1 MKVWKQIG
9 AVGISLAMFF
19 SILSANQVYA
29 EEPVYTDPNVQDETQ
44 MDETTGTGDTDTGD
58 IVTDET
64 DSDPEQPVDETENQP
79 PTDQTDTDESV
90 SNSVTNWQWND
101 PDGNLTYSD
110 ENQRW
115 ELNVP
120 GASEEN
126 PLTQD
131 ALSSMLPT
139 QITVTLSDGQQVVLD
154 ITWDLSSIPAEGVWE
169 DELSITAT
177 INDPNYAS
185 LEGLSALQLA
195 LVLGEADTLAS
206 QDHLN
211 ANKVE
216 GVTPKGTTINLF
228 DYWLSSQNEG
238 DNENPPN
245 YSDARINAGHVLKFG
260 KGMGEDNNTNLKRG
274 NVNYWTGSKAV
285 RKNIVGNTLTSG
297 YPTLNKDIL
306 GGESLSYLFDPNVD
320 SVGKASYSDVS
331 GLLQVDQK
339 TGYFYYDS
347 EQNFAEFDE
356 SSNSFI
362 LYNQSA
368 VNAAGSSPDGQFFP
382 FNDGRDVFVDAGQN
396 DISKANVI
404 STDREINHYFGV
416 GMTTRFIQQYDG
428 YTDKDKNQRVTYE
441 FSGDDDVWVFIDGV
455 LVADLGGIHDKA
467 SLKIDFVSGNIF
479 INESDDGTLKS
490 KYIAAGKDKST
501 SWNGNTFADNT
512 YHTLN
517 FYYLERG
524 NTDSNMSLQFNLV
537 SIPESGV
544 IKVDQAGNHIA
555 GAGFALYQ
563 ADENYEITNKRP
575 ICTGTTNENGEL
587 VFVDDQGMLISLAD
601 LHLNKNID
609 YMILRETTT
618 PPGYRSSGDMKL
630 RFETSANNKPVLLSS
645 NQWETG
651 SYASSKVTAQTGGQ
665 IKLANNSEQVDLDR
679 GGTLFA
685 VVLQRQ
691 DMRQPLDAKDNW
703 KPVTGTPEKGW
714 NIVEGGNNT
723 LENIISAAQAQ
734 PYQFGITA
742 SGAYEANVENLPGD
756 VTKYYY
762 MLSDGNKNNAKYTIG
777 YYYTAA
783 DSMSGANIDNTY
795 RVNTEDIDRIF
806 SVNLYIAN
814 IKNNLYVQKLDET
827 GNPVSVDSS
836 EKAATFALYNAS
848 DVTINNDGSYTITPN
863 TQAIQ
868 TQQTNNMS
876 TPLRLVGGA
885 MFSKITDGEYYL
897 IETNPPQGYKASNTA
912 IHVVVDNTGVYAD
925 AGDAD
930 DGVSVRRGVGS
941 VIKSMLQ
948 FAADDDVDS
957 TLHDIKTELVSGSF
971 DNNSFT
977 WGNWD
982 DNSKNDLHLQYE
994 NDNRVLEY
1002 GPIEDGQNAY
1012 FDVDSGWSKVLIR
1025 QCMNH
1030 RNSESNANITV
1041 LGDDDLTNLFS
1052 GSVTIRVENQ
1062 SIGSLTI
1069 KKTVEEDPGTTENDN
1084 DEFHFTIEKT
1094 GGSAELN
1101 STYPTKKN
1109 GQDLPDGVSFD
1120 EGKTEVIL
1128 KAGETITINGLPDGT
1143 IFSVTE
1149 DEYDNYTTSNR
1160 VNDATDSKLDN
1171 KAEDLIIS
1179 NDGAAIVEFIN
1190 TYEPTATFAFRKT
1203 DANSTALSGA
1213 SFGVYELVC
1222 TDSTHTEDDHNND
1235 ELVIN
1240 NSGEITSVKNGEN
1253 ECWQKASTNTSKNTG
1268 TVSFDSLKTSSEYRL
1283 VEFKAPGGYSLPSGQ
1298 WYLKYNST
1306 VGRFEITGSTNTS
1319 GTQAFEKING
1329 SEIEGIYYR
1338 VKNYKPGE
1346 LPLTGSKGITLFLL
1360 AGSSLMLLGGIIYII
1375 RRKRSVI

>member
-19 SILSANQVYA
+19 SILSTNQVYA

-44 MDETTGTGDTDTGD
+44 MDDATDTGD
-58 IVTDET
+58 TVTDET
-64 DSDPEQPVDETENQP
+64 DPEQPVDEAENQT
-79 PTDQTDTDESV
+79 PTDQIDTDETV
-90 SNSVTNWQWND
+90 SNSVTDWQWND

-169 DELSITAT
+169 DELSVTAT

-238 DNENPPN
+238 DDTNPPD
-245 YSDARINAGHVLKFG
+245 YLNAGINVDHVLKFG
-260 KGMGEDNNTNLKRG
+260 KGIGEDNNTNLTPD
-274 NVNYWTGSKAV
+274 NVNYWTKSAAV
-285 RKNIVGNTLTSG
+285 RENIVGNTLTSG

-306 GGESLSYLFDPNVD
+306 GGESLSYLFDPNVG

-331 GLLQVDQK
+331 GLLQVDQN

-347 EQNFAEFDE
+347 QQNFAEFDE
-356 SSNSFI
+356 NSNSFI

-368 VNAAGSSPDGQFFP
+368 VKAAGTSPDGQFFP
-382 FNDGRDVFVDAGQN
+382 FNDGSYVFDDAGQDGITKA
-396 DISKANVI
+396 DIK
-404 STDREINHYFGV
+404 STNKQINHYFGV

-428 YTDKDKNQRVTYE
+428 YTDKEKTQRVTYE

-467 SLKIDFVSGNIF
+467 SLEIDFASGDIL
-479 INESDDGTLKS
+479 INGSNDGTLKS
-490 KYIAAGKDKST
+490 KYISAGKEEST
-501 SWNGNTFADNT
+501 SWRDDTFANNT

-517 FYYLERG
+517 FYFLERG

-544 IKVDQAGNHIA
+544 IKVDQVGNHIE
-555 GAGFALYQ
+555 GAEFALYKTDSSYQ
-563 ADENYEITNKRP
+563 VAENQQP
-575 ICTGTTNENGEL
+575 ICTGVTDQNGEL
-587 VFVDDQGMLISLAD
+587 IFVDNKGMLISLD
-601 LHLNKNID
+601 ELYQTGIECLV
-609 YMILRETTT
+609 LRETKV
-618 PPGYRSSGDMKL
+618 PSGYRSVGDMKL
-630 RFETSANNKPVLLSS
+630 RFESSANGKAVLLSA
-645 NQWETG
+645 NQWKTG
-651 SYASSKVTAQTGGQ
+651 SYASSKVTAQTGSQ
-665 IKLANNSEQVDLDR
+665 ISLVNGNAKNLDK

-691 DMRQPLDAKDNW
+691 DTNQSLDAQDNW

-714 NIVEGGNNT
+714 NIVDGGNTT
-723 LENIISAAQAQ
+723 LENIISAAQTQ
-734 PYQFGITA
+734 PYAFGVTA
-742 SGAYEANVENLPGD
+742 SGAFEANVENLPGD
-756 VTKYYY
+756 ITKYYY
-762 MLSDGNKNNAKYTIG
+762 MLSEANKDNAKYTIG
-777 YYYTAA
+777 YYYTDA
-783 DSMSGANIDNTY
+783 DSVSGANIDNTY
-795 RVNTEDIDRIF
+795 RVNTEDIDRTF
-806 SVNLYIAN
+806 SVNLYVAN

-827 GNPVSVDSS
+827 GNPVSVDSI

-868 TQQTNNMS
+868 TQQTSNMS
-876 TPLRLVGGA
+876 TPLPLVGGA
-885 MFSKITDGEYYL
+885 QFTEIPVGKYYL
-897 IETNPPQGYKASNTA
+897 IETVAPNGYKATSKA
-912 IHVVVDNTGVYAD
+912 VHVIVDNTGVYVD
-925 AGDAD
+925 AGDTND
-930 DGVSVRRGVGS
+930 EITVRRGVGS
-941 VIKSMLQ
+941 IVRSMLQ

-957 TLHDIKTELVSGSF
+957 TLHDIKTELVAGNYNGGVLNWNGW
-971 DNNSFT
+971 DN
-977 WGNWD
+977 
-982 DNSKNDLHLQYE
+982 DNTNDLHLQYE
-994 NDNRVLEY
+994 NSGKVLDY
-1002 GPIEDGQNAY
+1002 GPYDQEQSPY
-1012 FDVDSGWSKVLIR
+1012 FDVDSGWSKILVR

-1030 RNSESNANITV
+1030 GNEESNANKTD
-1041 LGDDDLTNLFS
+1041 LKDEDLTNLFS
-1052 GSVTIRVENQ
+1052 GTVTVRVENQ
-1062 SIGSLTI
+1062 SIRSLTI
-1069 KKTVEEDPGTTENDN
+1069 SKTVVDNTGDESNND
-1084 DEFHFTIEKT
+1084 DKFEFKIEQT
-1094 GGSAELN
+1094 SEGDRINGSYASE
-1101 STYPTKKN
+1101 KN
-1109 GQDLPDGVSFD
+1109 GQVSGNIVF
-1120 EGKTEVIL
+1120 ENGI
-1128 KAGETITINGLPDGT
+1128 ATISLGDKDSIKIMGLPNGV
-1143 IFSVTE
+1143 FKVTE
-1149 DEYDNYTTSNR
+1149 TLNDQYTTSNV
-1160 VNDATDSKLDN
+1160 VNSGTEDKDN
-1171 KAEDLIIS
+1171 IAENLTIS
-1179 NDGAAIVEFIN
+1179 NQTEVTVEFIN

-1222 TDSTHTEDDHNND
+1222 TDSTHTEDDHNDD

-1240 NSGEITSVKNGEN
+1240 NSGEIISVKNGEN
-1253 ECWQKASTNTSKNTG
+1253 ECWQKASTKTSNNTG

-1298 WYLKYNST
+1298 WYLKYNSA
-1306 VGRFEITGSTNTS
+1306 VGRFEITGSTNPS

-1329 SEIEGIYYR
+1329 SEKEGIYYR

-1375 RRKRSVI
+1375 RRKRSEI

>member
-19 SILSANQVYA
+19 SILSTNQVYA

-44 MDETTGTGDTDTGD
+44 MDETTDTDTGD

-64 DSDPEQPVDETENQP
+64 DSNPEQPVDETENQP

-90 SNSVTNWQWND
+90 SNSVTDWQWND

-195 LVLGEADTLAS
+195 LVLGEADALAS
-206 QDHLN
+206 QANLD

-228 DYWLSSQNEG
+228 DYWLSSQTER
-238 DNENPPN
+238 DDTNP
-245 YSDARINAGHVLKFG
+245 SDYLNVGINAGHVLKFG
-260 KGMGEDNNTNLKRG
+260 KGIGEDNNTNLTLG

-285 RKNIVGNTLTSG
+285 RENIVGNTLTSG

-306 GGESLSYLFDPNVD
+306 GGESLSYLFDPNVG
-320 SVGKASYSDVS
+320 SAGKDSYSDVS
-331 GLLQVDQK
+331 GLLQVDQY

-368 VNAAGSSPDGQFFP
+368 VNAAGSSPNGQFFP
-382 FNDGRDVFVDAGQN
+382 FNDGSDVFEDARQN
-396 DISKANVI
+396 DIIKADVS
-404 STDREINHYFGV
+404 STDRKINHYFGV
-416 GMTTRFIQQYDG
+416 GMTTRFIQQYEG

-467 SLKIDFVSGNIF
+467 SLEIDFVSGNIF

-555 GAGFALYQ
+555 GAGFALYR
-563 ADENYEITNKRP
+563 AKKNYEILDENKP
-575 ICTGTTNENGEL
+575 ICTGVTDWNGEL
-587 VFVDDQGMLISLAD
+587 VFVNNEGMLISLD
-601 LHLNKNID
+601 ELYQTGIQYLV
-609 YMILRETTT
+609 LRETKV
-618 PPGYRSSGDMKL
+618 PSGYRSVGDMKL
-630 RFETSANNKPVLLSS
+630 RFESSANGEAVLLSS

-651 SYASSKVTAQTGGQ
+651 SYASSKVTAQTG
-665 IKLANNSEQVDLDR
+665 SEISLIDGSTENLDN

-691 DMRQPLDAKDNW
+691 DMSQPWDKEDNW
-703 KPVTGTPEKGW
+703 KPVTGTPENGW
-714 NIVEGGNNT
+714 NIVEGGNNA

-762 MLSDGNKNNAKYTIG
+762 MLSDGNKNNAEYTIG
-777 YYYTAA
+777 YYYTDAN
-783 DSMSGANIDNTY
+783 SVSGANVDNTY

-806 SVNLYIAN
+806 SVNLYVAN

-863 TQAIQ
+863 AQAIQ
-868 TQQTNNMS
+868 TQQTSNMS
-876 TPLRLVGGA
+876 TPLPLVGGA
-885 MFSKITDGEYYL
+885 QFTEIPVGKYYL
-897 IETNPPQGYKASNTA
+897 IETVAPNGYKATSKA
-912 IHVVVDNTGVYAD
+912 VHVIVDNTGVYAD
-925 AGDAD
+925 AGDAND
-930 DGVSVRRGVGS
+930 EITVRRGVGS
-941 VIKSMLQ
+941 TVRSMLQ

-957 TLHDIKTELVSGSF
+957 TLHDIKTELVAGNYNGSTL
-971 DNNSFT
+971 NWN
-977 WGNWD
+977 GWD
-982 DNSKNDLHLQYE
+982 DDDTNDLHLQYE
-994 NDNRVLEY
+994 NSGKVLDY
-1002 GPIEDGQNAY
+1002 GPYDPEQSPY
-1012 FDVDSGWSKVLIR
+1012 FDVDSGWSKVLVR

-1030 RNSESNANITV
+1030 DNENSNANKTD
-1041 LGDDDLTNLFS
+1041 LQNQDLTNLFS
-1052 GSVTIRVENQ
+1052 GTVTVRVENQ

-1069 KKTVEEDPGTTENDN
+1069 SKTVVDNTGDESNDDDKFEFKIEQTSEEDRIN
-1084 DEFHFTIEKT
+1084 
-1094 GGSAELN
+1094 GSYASE
-1101 STYPTKKN
+1101 KN
-1109 GQDLPDGVSFD
+1109 GQVSENIVFKN
-1120 EGKTEVIL
+1120 GI
-1128 KAGETITINGLPDGT
+1128 ATISLGDKDSIKIMGLPNGVV
-1143 IFSVTE
+1143 FKVTE
-1149 DEYDNYTTSNR
+1149 TLNKKYTTSNV
-1160 VNDATDSKLDN
+1160 VNSGTKDEDN
-1171 KAEDLIIS
+1171 IAENLTIS
-1179 NDGAAIVEFIN
+1179 NQTGATVEFTN
-1190 TYEPTATFAFRKT
+1190 TYEPTATFAFEKT
-1203 DANSTALSGA
+1203 DSSSEPQPLSGA
-1213 SFGVYELVC
+1213 SFGIYELVC
-1222 TDSTHTEDDHNND
+1222 TDQSHEHEKEEIVVD
-1235 ELVIN
+1235 ENGNITDVTNGQISCWNLIKTATSDS
-1240 NSGEITSVKNGEN
+1240 SGVVDLG
-1253 ECWQKASTNTSKNTG
+1253 
-1268 TVSFDSLKTSSEYRL
+1268 SLKTTSEYRL
-1283 VEFKAPGGYSLPSGQ
+1283 VEYKAPGGYVLPSGQ
-1298 WYLKYNST
+1298 WYVEYDN
-1306 VGRFEITGSTNTS
+1306 RFEVTGSTNAS
-1319 GTQAFEKING
+1319 GTSAFEEIDNSGKI
-1329 SEIEGIYYR
+1329 GINYR
-1338 VKNYKPGE
+1338 VRNYKPGE

-1360 AGSSLMLLGGIIYII
+1360 VGSSLMLLGGIIYIF

>member
-1 MKVWKQIG
+1 M
-9 AVGISLAMFF
+9 
-19 SILSANQVYA
+19 
-29 EEPVYTDPNVQDETQ
+29 
-44 MDETTGTGDTDTGD
+44 
-58 IVTDET
+58 
-64 DSDPEQPVDETENQP
+64 
-79 PTDQTDTDESV
+79 
-90 SNSVTNWQWND
+90 
-101 PDGNLTYSD
+101 
-110 ENQRW
+110 
-115 ELNVP
+115 
-120 GASEEN
+120 
-126 PLTQD
+126 
-131 ALSSMLPT
+131 
-139 QITVTLSDGQQVVLD
+139 
-154 ITWDLSSIPAEGVWE
+154 
-169 DELSITAT
+169 
-177 INDPNYAS
+177 
-185 LEGLSALQLA
+185 
-195 LVLGEADTLAS
+195 
-206 QDHLN
+206 
-211 ANKVE
+211 
-216 GVTPKGTTINLF
+216 
-228 DYWLSSQNEG
+228 
-238 DNENPPN
+238 
-245 YSDARINAGHVLKFG
+245 
-260 KGMGEDNNTNLKRG
+260 
-274 NVNYWTGSKAV
+274 
-285 RKNIVGNTLTSG
+285 
-297 YPTLNKDIL
+297 
-306 GGESLSYLFDPNVD
+306 
-320 SVGKASYSDVS
+320 
-331 GLLQVDQK
+331 
-339 TGYFYYDS
+339 
-347 EQNFAEFDE
+347 
-356 SSNSFI
+356 
-362 LYNQSA
+362 
-368 VNAAGSSPDGQFFP
+368 
-382 FNDGRDVFVDAGQN
+382 
-396 DISKANVI
+396 
-404 STDREINHYFGV
+404 
-416 GMTTRFIQQYDG
+416 
-428 YTDKDKNQRVTYE
+428 
-441 FSGDDDVWVFIDGV
+441 
-455 LVADLGGIHDKA
+455 
-467 SLKIDFVSGNIF
+467 
-479 INESDDGTLKS
+479 
-490 KYIAAGKDKST
+490 
-501 SWNGNTFADNT
+501 
-512 YHTLN
+512 
-517 FYYLERG
+517 
-524 NTDSNMSLQFNLV
+524 
-537 SIPESGV
+537 
-544 IKVDQAGNHIA
+544 
-555 GAGFALYQ
+555 
-563 ADENYEITNKRP
+563 
-575 ICTGTTNENGEL
+575 
-587 VFVDDQGMLISLAD
+587 
-601 LHLNKNID
+601 
-609 YMILRETTT
+609 
-618 PPGYRSSGDMKL
+618 
-630 RFETSANNKPVLLSS
+630 
-645 NQWETG
+645 
-651 SYASSKVTAQTGGQ
+651 
-665 IKLANNSEQVDLDR
+665 
-679 GGTLFA
+679 
-685 VVLQRQ
+685 
-691 DMRQPLDAKDNW
+691 
-703 KPVTGTPEKGW
+703 
-714 NIVEGGNNT
+714 
-723 LENIISAAQAQ
+723 
-734 PYQFGITA
+734 
-742 SGAYEANVENLPGD
+742 
-756 VTKYYY
+756 
-762 MLSDGNKNNAKYTIG
+762 
-777 YYYTAA
+777 
-783 DSMSGANIDNTY
+783 
-795 RVNTEDIDRIF
+795 
-806 SVNLYIAN
+806 NLYIAN

-868 TQQTNNMS
+868 TQQTSNMS

-1094 GGSAELN
+1094 SGSAELN

-1171 KAEDLIIS
+1171 KAKDLTIS

-1190 TYEPTATFAFRKT
+1190 TYEPTVTFTFKKT
-1203 DANSTALSGA
+1203 DSSSEPQPLSGA

-1222 TDSTHTEDDHNND
+1222 TDSTHTEDDHNDD
-1235 ELVIN
+1235 ELVISK
-1240 NSGEITSVKNGEN
+1240 SGEITSVKNGEN
-1253 ECWQKASTNTSKNTG
+1253 ECWQKASTNISNKTG
-1268 TVSFDSLKTSSEYRL
+1268 TVSFDSLNTSSEYRL

-1329 SEIEGIYYR
+1329 SEKEGINYR

-1346 LPLTGSKGITLFLL
+1346 LPLTGSKGVTLFLL
-1360 AGSSLMLLGGIIYII
+1360 AGSSLMLLGGIIYIF